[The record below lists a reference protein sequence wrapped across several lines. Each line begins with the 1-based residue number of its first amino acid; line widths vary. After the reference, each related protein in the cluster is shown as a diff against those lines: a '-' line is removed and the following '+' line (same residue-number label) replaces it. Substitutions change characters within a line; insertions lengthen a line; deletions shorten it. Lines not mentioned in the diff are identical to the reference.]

1 MKKICIL
8 ALIACAFLAGCG
20 NTDSD
25 IDVPEITT
33 QTTEVTTSVPA
44 VTTSAPPATTS
55 TSLSTSK
62 TTTTA
67 KVTTTT
73 KKTTKATTTTKR
85 TRKVTTTKAT
95 TVATQAATQP
105 VYQNDPAP
113 VYYNDPE
120 PVVTTTTKAPVVTT
134 TTTTTTAKATTP
146 KSDPAHEK
154 TSEGTDYSKEIPPGW
169 NPNWTYD
176 PPYGKEYTKASVMKE
191 FNIDSKTYD
200 AYEAIIRGT
209 STKAQRLLVRD
220 DCIKYTIDKYGA
232 QLDEGGYCFQLAD
245 GTPTCDTTIADDYGP
260 CEFGGHGETS
270 MITPDWIGGFKTLAS
285 CTRLMIYNSRGGA
298 DDIWGGLKKNDLFN
312 VQVVYYG
319 LDPNLGTIP
328 ECAVIVFGSYW
339 GRERTAT
346 EQTY

>member
-33 QTTEVTTSVPA
+33 QTTEVTTSAPA

-105 VYQNDPAP
+105 VYYNDPEP
-113 VYYNDPE
+113 TYYEPE

-146 KSDPAHEK
+146 KSDPAPEK

-200 AYEAIIRGT
+200 AYEALIRGT

-245 GTPTCDTTIADDYGP
+245 GTPTCDTTKADDYGP